1 MATWTPQTNMR
12 AWATGMV
19 PAFGLGL
26 AALLHSLKNRGVSLR
41 WITAGCVGFVA
52 WNGTLMVRYVLEDIP
67 RSGPVPLG
75 DLVVGQFTAL
85 SRYYDRIIQILMTR
99 S

>member
-1 MATWTPQTNMR
+1 MR
-12 AWATGMV
+12 AWATAKL

-26 AALLHSLKNRGVSLR
+26 AALLHSLKNSGVSLR
-41 WITAGCVGFVA
+41 WITAGCVGFIA

-67 RSGPVPLG
+67 RGGPVPLG
-75 DLVVGQFTAL
+75 ELIIGQFTAL
-85 SRYYDRIIQILMTR
+85 FRYCDRIIQILMTR